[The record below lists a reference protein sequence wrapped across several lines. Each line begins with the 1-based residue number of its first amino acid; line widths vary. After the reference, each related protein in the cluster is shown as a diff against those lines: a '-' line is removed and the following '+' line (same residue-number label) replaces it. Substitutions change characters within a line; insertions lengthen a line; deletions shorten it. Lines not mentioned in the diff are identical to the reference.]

1 MGRGDLTNAEWVRL
15 ALHLPA
21 AGLRGGRW
29 CDHRQVVNGI
39 LFRVR
44 TGVPWRDL
52 PERYGS
58 WKTVY
63 ERHRRWSADG
73 TWDRILRSVQADTDL
88 AGRLDWSMVGVDS
101 TTCRV
106 HQHAAGARKAAPRVP
121 KKRTTPRNHR
131 PDEGLGRSRG
141 GLTCKIHLAGEGGRR
156 PLALLVTPGQWGD
169 APQFT
174 EVLARIRVGRP
185 GGGHPRT
192 RPDHVSGDKTYSSR
206 RNRSHL
212 RRRQIKH
219 TIPEPKDQR
228 ANRKR
233 RGSKGGRP
241 TSFDSQLYKRRNE
254 VERTIN
260 RLKHHRAVAT
270 RYDKRAY
277 VFHGTITTAAI
288 RLWLVE

>member
-1 MGRGDLTNAEWVRL
+1 MTNAEWVRL
-15 ALHLPA
+15 EPHLPA
-21 AGLRGGRW
+21 LGRRGGRW
-29 CDHRQVVNGI
+29 IDHRRVINGI

-44 TGVPWRDL
+44 TGIPWRDL
-52 PERYGS
+52 PERFGS

-73 TWDRILRSVQADTDL
+73 TWDRILSAVQADADL
-88 AGRLDWSMVGVDS
+88 AGRVDWTLVSVDS
-101 TTCRV
+101 TSCRA
-106 HQHAAGARKAAPRVP
+106 HQHAAGARKKKPRVP
-121 KKRTTPRNHR
+121 KKRTTPRHHR

-141 GLTCKIHLAGEGGRR
+141 GLTCKIHLAGEGGCR
-156 PLALLVTPGQWGD
+156 PMAFLVTPGQWGD
-169 APQFT
+169 APQMI
-174 EVLARIRVGRP
+174 EVIERIRVPRPQGGR
-185 GGGHPRT
+185 PRT
-192 RPDHVSGDKTYSSR
+192 RPDHLGGDKAYSSR
-206 RNRSHL
+206 RNRRYL

-241 TSFDSQLYKRRNE
+241 TGFNTEIYKRRNE

-260 RLKHHRAVAT
+260 RLKNSRAVAT

-277 VFHGTITTAAI
+277 VFHGTVTAAAV
-288 RLWLVE
+288 RLWLKA

>member
-1 MGRGDLTNAEWVRL
+1 MARPPRAIRQLEDGLRTSSALVRRRHMGSDPAVGPGRYRSGGPARLEHGGRRLNHVPGPPARGRG
-15 ALHLPA
+15 PQ
-21 AGLRGGRW
+21 GRP
-29 CDHRQVVNGI
+29 Q
-39 LFRVR
+39 
-44 TGVPWRDL
+44 
-52 PERYGS
+52 GS
-58 WKTVY
+58 
-63 ERHRRWSADG
+63 E
-73 TWDRILRSVQADTDL
+73 
-88 AGRLDWSMVGVDS
+88 
-101 TTCRV
+101 
-106 HQHAAGARKAAPRVP
+106 
-121 KKRTTPRNHR
+121 KRTTPRNHR